1 MKKKIVVGKRVRI
14 IIRNSPIPE
23 DEPDTIIGKY
33 TGFAPKADIAPK
45 L

>member
-1 MKKKIVVGKRVRI
+1 MKKKTFVGKRIRI
-14 IIRNSPIPE
+14 IIGDGPMPE